1 MKIIDKIPS
10 VEELKAQMPLPAE
23 LAAARDAQRREICKV
38 LSGASK
44 KLLLLV
50 GPCSADNKA
59 ATIEYVSRLAKLQEQ
74 VTEHAIIIPR
84 VYTCKPRTTG
94 DGYKGML
101 HQPIL
106 TEEENIVKGLSA
118 VRDLHLSVAKETG
131 LFSADEMLYPELME
145 YFQDLLAYTVVG
157 ARSVENQQHR
167 LVASGLDIP
176 VAMKN
181 PMNGDIHVML
191 NSIQS
196 AQHPHHFIYN
206 GSEVSSEGNMYAH
219 AIMRGYL
226 DKDGQSRPN
235 YHYETLLHLFT
246 NYEARGL
253 HNMAVIVDCNHHNS
267 NKQYEEQ
274 IRIAKEV
281 MQSRQYND
289 KLGRMIKG
297 LMIES
302 YIQDGRQNV
311 PGKVFGQSLTD
322 ACLGWEKTEK
332 LINEI
337 VNDIV
342 R

>member
-10 VEELKAQMPLPAE
+10 VAELKASMPLPE
-23 LAAARDAQRREICKV
+23 PLAQKRDRQRREICRV
-38 LSGASK
+38 LSGASD

-50 GPCSADNKA
+50 GPCSADNKEA
-59 ATIEYVSRLAKLQEQ
+59 VIDYVSRLAKLQEQ
-74 VTEHAIIIPR
+74 VKERAIIVPR
-84 VYTCKPRTTG
+84 VYTSKPRTTG

-101 HQPIL
+101 HQPVL
-106 TEEENIVKGLSA
+106 TEEENIVKGLAA

-131 LFSADEMLYPELME
+131 LFAADEMLYPELME
-145 YFQDLLAYTVVG
+145 YTQDLLAYTVVG

-206 GSEVSSEGNMYAH
+206 GSEVSSEGNLYAH

-226 DKDGQSRPN
+226 DKDGQSQPN
-235 YHYETLLHLFT
+235 YHYETLLHLYT

-253 HNMAVIVDCNHHNS
+253 HNMAVVIDCNHHNS

-274 IRIAKEV
+274 MRIAREV
-281 MQSRQYND
+281 MQTRQYD
-289 KLGRMIKG
+289 DRLHRMIKG

-302 YIQDGRQNV
+302 YIQDGRQNF
-311 PGKVFGQSLTD
+311 PGKVYGQSLTD
-322 ACLGWEKTEK
+322 GCLGWIKTEQ
-332 LINEI
+332 LIMNLI
-337 VNDIV
+337 KD
-342 R
+342 

>member
-10 VEELKAQMPLPAE
+10 VAELKASMPLPE
-23 LAAARDAQRREICKV
+23 HLAQKRDRQRRELCRV
-38 LSGASK
+38 LSGASD

-50 GPCSADNKA
+50 GPCSADNKEA
-59 ATIEYVSRLAKLQEQ
+59 VIDYVSRLAKLQEQ
-74 VTEHAIIIPR
+74 VKERAIIVPR
-84 VYTCKPRTTG
+84 VYTSKPRTTG

-101 HQPIL
+101 HQPVL
-106 TEEENIVKGLSA
+106 TEEENIVKGLAA

-131 LFSADEMLYPELME
+131 LFAADEMLYPELME
-145 YFQDLLAYTVVG
+145 YTQDLLAYTVVG

-206 GSEVSSEGNMYAH
+206 GSEVSSEGNLYAH

-226 DKDGQSRPN
+226 DKDGQSQPN
-235 YHYETLLHLFT
+235 YHYETLLHLYT

-253 HNMAVIVDCNHHNS
+253 HNMAVGIDCNHQNS
-267 NKQYEEQ
+267 NKQFEEQ
-274 IRIAKEV
+274 IRIAHEV
-281 MQSRQYND
+281 MQTRQYD
-289 KLGRMIKG
+289 DRLRRMIKG

-302 YIQDGRQNV
+302 YIQDGRQNF
-311 PGKVFGQSLTD
+311 PGKVYGQSLTD
-322 ACLGWEKTEK
+322 GCLGWIKTEQLIVN
-332 LINEI
+332 LIN
-337 VNDIV
+337 D
-342 R
+342 

>member
-10 VEELKAQMPLPAE
+10 VAELKASMPLPE
-23 LAAARDAQRREICKV
+23 NLAKERDRQRKEICRV
-38 LSGASK
+38 LSGASS
-44 KLLLLV
+44 KLLLIV

-74 VTEHAIIIPR
+74 IKEQAIIVPR

-101 HQPIL
+101 HQPVL
-106 TEEENIVKGLSA
+106 TEEENIVKGLAA
-118 VRDLHLSVAKETG
+118 VRDLHLSVARETG

-145 YFQDLLAYTVVG
+145 YLQDLLAYAAVG

-206 GSEVSSEGNMYAH
+206 GKEVLSEGNQYAH

-226 DKDGQSRPN
+226 DKDGQSQPN
-235 YHYETLLHLFT
+235 YHYETLLHLNT

-267 NKQYEEQ
+267 NKHYEEQ
-274 IRIAKEV
+274 IRIAHEV
-281 MQSRQYND
+281 MQSRKYND

-302 YIQDGRQNV
+302 YICDGRQNF

-322 ACLGWEKTEK
+322 ACLGWDKTEK
-332 LINEI
+332 LINDIVNEI
-337 VNDIV
+337 V
-342 R
+342 

>member
-10 VEELKAQMPLPAE
+10 VAELKASMPLPE
-23 LAAARDAQRREICKV
+23 YLAKERDRQRKEICRV
-38 LSGASK
+38 LSGASS
-44 KLLLLV
+44 KLLLIV

-74 VTEHAIIIPR
+74 IKEQAIIVPR

-101 HQPIL
+101 HQPVL
-106 TEEENIVKGLSA
+106 TEEENIVKGLAA

-145 YFQDLLAYTVVG
+145 YLQDLLAYTAVG

-167 LVASGLDIP
+167 LVASGLDMP

-206 GSEVSSEGNMYAH
+206 GCEVSSEGNMYAH
-219 AIMRGYL
+219 AILRGYL
-226 DKDGQSRPN
+226 DKDGQAQPN
-235 YHYETLLHLFT
+235 YHYETLVHLYT

-253 HNMAVIVDCNHHNS
+253 HNMAVIVDCNHQNS

-274 IRIAKEV
+274 IRIAQEV
-281 MQSRQYND
+281 MQSRRYDNRLR
-289 KLGRMIKG
+289 KMIKG

-302 YIQDGRQNV
+302 YICDGRQNF

-322 ACLGWEKTEK
+322 ACLGWDKTEK
-332 LINEI
+332 LINDIVNEI
-337 VNDIV
+337 V
-342 R
+342 

>member
-10 VEELKAQMPLPAE
+10 VAELKASMPLPE
-23 LAAARDAQRREICKV
+23 HLAQERDRQRKEICRV
-38 LSGASK
+38 LSGASD
-44 KLLLLV
+44 KLLLIV
-50 GPCSADNKA
+50 GPCSADNKEA
-59 ATIEYVSRLAKLQEQ
+59 VIDYVSRLAKLQEQ
-74 VTEHAIIIPR
+74 VKEHAIIVPR
-84 VYTCKPRTTG
+84 VYTSKPRTTG

-101 HQPIL
+101 HQPVL
-106 TEEENIVKGLSA
+106 TEEENIVKGLAA
-118 VRDLHLSVAKETG
+118 VRDLHLTVAKETG
-131 LFSADEMLYPELME
+131 LFAADEMLYPELME
-145 YFQDLLAYTVVG
+145 YTQDLLAYTVVG

-206 GSEVSSEGNMYAH
+206 GSEVSSEGNLYAH

-226 DKDGQSRPN
+226 DKDGQSQPN
-235 YHYETLLHLFT
+235 YHYETLLHLHT

-253 HNMAVIVDCNHHNS
+253 HNMAVIIDCNHQNS

-274 IRIAKEV
+274 MRIAHEV
-281 MQSRQYND
+281 MQSRQYD
-289 KLGRMIKG
+289 ERLRRMIKG

-302 YIQDGRQNV
+302 YIQDGMQYF
-311 PGKVFGQSLTD
+311 PGKVYGQSLTD
-322 ACLGWEKTEK
+322 GCLGWIKTEQ
-332 LINEI
+332 LI
-337 VNDIV
+337 VDLLKD
-342 R
+342 

>member
-10 VEELKAQMPLPAE
+10 VAELKASMPLPE
-23 LAAARDAQRREICKV
+23 HLAQERDRQRKEICRV
-38 LSGASK
+38 LSGASD

-50 GPCSADNKA
+50 GPCSADNKEA
-59 ATIEYVSRLAKLQEQ
+59 VIDYVSRLAKLQEQ
-74 VTEHAIIIPR
+74 VKERAIIVPR
-84 VYTCKPRTTG
+84 VYTSKPRTTG

-106 TEEENIVKGLSA
+106 TEEENIVKGLAA

-131 LFSADEMLYPELME
+131 LFAADEMLYPELME
-145 YFQDLLAYTVVG
+145 YTQDLLAYTVVG

-206 GSEVSSEGNMYAH
+206 GSEVSSEGNLYAH

-226 DKDGQSRPN
+226 DKDGQSQPN
-235 YHYETLLHLFT
+235 YHYETLLHLHT

-253 HNMAVIVDCNHHNS
+253 HNMAVVIDCNHQNS

-274 IRIAKEV
+274 MRIAHEV
-281 MQSRQYND
+281 MQSRQYD
-289 KLGRMIKG
+289 ERLRRMIKG

-302 YIQDGRQNV
+302 YIQDGRQNF
-311 PGKVFGQSLTD
+311 PGKVYGQSLTD
-322 ACLGWEKTEK
+322 GCLGWEKTSK
-332 LINEI
+332 LICELLNE
-337 VNDIV
+337 
-342 R
+342 

>member
-10 VEELKAQMPLPAE
+10 VAELKASMPLPE
-23 LAAARDAQRREICKV
+23 QLAQKRDRQRREICRV
-38 LSGASK
+38 LSGASD

-50 GPCSADNKA
+50 GPCSADNKEA
-59 ATIEYVSRLAKLQEQ
+59 VIDYVSRLAKLQEQ
-74 VTEHAIIIPR
+74 VKERAIIVPR
-84 VYTCKPRTTG
+84 VYTSKPRTTG

-101 HQPIL
+101 HQPVL
-106 TEEENIVKGLSA
+106 TEEENIVKGLAA

-131 LFSADEMLYPELME
+131 LFAADEMLYPELME
-145 YFQDLLAYTVVG
+145 YTQDLLAYTVVG

-167 LVASGLDIP
+167 LVSSGLDIP

-206 GSEVSSEGNMYAH
+206 GSEVSSEGNLYAH

-226 DKDGQSRPN
+226 DKDGQSQPN
-235 YHYETLLHLFT
+235 YHYETLLHVYT
-246 NYEARGL
+246 NHEGRGL
-253 HNMAVIVDCNHHNS
+253 HNMAVVIDCNHHNS

-274 IRIAKEV
+274 MRIAREV
-281 MQSRQYND
+281 MQSRQYD
-289 KLGRMIKG
+289 DRLRRMIKG

-302 YIQDGRQNV
+302 YIQDGRQNF
-311 PGKVFGQSLTD
+311 PGKVYGQSLTD
-322 ACLGWEKTEK
+322 GCLGWIKTEQLIVN
-332 LINEI
+332 LIN
-337 VNDIV
+337 D
-342 R
+342 

>member
-10 VEELKAQMPLPAE
+10 VAELKASMPLPE
-23 LAAARDAQRREICKV
+23 NLAKERDRQRKEICRV
-38 LSGASK
+38 LSGASDI
-44 KLLLLV
+44 LLLLV
-50 GPCSADNKA
+50 GPCSADNKEA
-59 ATIEYVSRLAKLQEQ
+59 VIDYVSRLAKLQEQ
-74 VTEHAIIIPR
+74 VKEHAIIVPR
-84 VYTCKPRTTG
+84 VYTSKPRTTG

-106 TEEENIVKGLSA
+106 TEEENIVKGLAA

-131 LFSADEMLYPELME
+131 LFAADEMLYPELME
-145 YFQDLLAYTVVG
+145 YTQDLLAYTVVG

-206 GSEVSSEGNMYAH
+206 GSEVSSDGNLYAH

-226 DKDGQSRPN
+226 DKDGQSQPN
-235 YHYETLLHLFT
+235 YHYETLLHLHT

-253 HNMAVIVDCNHHNS
+253 HNMAVIIDCNHQNS
-267 NKQYEEQ
+267 NKLYEEQ
-274 IRIAKEV
+274 MRIAHEV
-281 MQSRQYND
+281 MQSRQYD
-289 KLGRMIKG
+289 ERLRKMIKG

-302 YIQDGRQNV
+302 YIQDGRQNF
-311 PGKVFGQSLTD
+311 PGKVYGQSLTD
-322 ACLGWEKTEK
+322 GCLGWEKTSK
-332 LINEI
+332 LICELLNE
-337 VNDIV
+337 
-342 R
+342 

>member
-1 MKIIDKIPS
+1 MKIIDKIPT
-10 VEELKAQMPLPAE
+10 VEELKAKMPLSAD
-23 LAAARDAQRREICKV
+23 LAAERDRQRKEICRV
-38 LSGASK
+38 LSGASQR
-44 KLLLLV
+44 LLLIV
-50 GPCSADNKA
+50 GPCSADNKV
-59 ATIEYVSRLAKLQEQ
+59 ATIEYVTRLARLQEQ
-74 VTEHAIIIPR
+74 IKEHAIIIPR

-101 HQPIL
+101 HQPVL
-106 TEEENIVKGLSA
+106 TEEENIVKGLAA
-118 VRDLHLSVAKETG
+118 VRDLHLSVAQETG

-145 YFQDLLAYTVVG
+145 YLQDLLAYTAVG

-167 LVASGLDIP
+167 LVASGLDMP

-206 GSEVSSEGNMYAH
+206 GNEVLSEGNMYAH

-226 DKDGQSRPN
+226 DKDGQAQPN
-235 YHYETLLHLFT
+235 YHYETLLHLYT
-246 NYEARGL
+246 NYVARGL

-274 IRIAKEV
+274 IRIAQEV
-281 MQSRQYND
+281 MQLRKYNN
-289 KLGRMIKG
+289 KLKTMIKG
-297 LMIES
+297 LMLES
-302 YIQDGRQNV
+302 YICDGRQNF

-322 ACLGWEKTEK
+322 ACLGWDKTER
-332 LINEI
+332 LI
-337 VNDIV
+337 NDIV
-342 R
+342 NGIV

>member
-10 VEELKAQMPLPAE
+10 VAELKASMPLPE
-23 LAAARDAQRREICKV
+23 NLARERDRQRKEICRV
-38 LSGASK
+38 LSGASD
-44 KLLLLV
+44 KLLLIV

-74 VTEHAIIIPR
+74 IKEQAIIVPR

-101 HQPIL
+101 HQPVL
-106 TEEENIVKGLSA
+106 TEEENIVKGLAA
-118 VRDLHLSVAKETG
+118 VRDLHLSVAREIG

-145 YFQDLLAYTVVG
+145 YLQDLLAYAAVG

-206 GSEVSSEGNMYAH
+206 GSEVSSDGNPYAH
-219 AIMRGYL
+219 AILRGYL
-226 DKDGQSRPN
+226 DKDGQSQPN
-235 YHYETLLHLFT
+235 YHYETLLHLYT

-274 IRIAKEV
+274 MRIAKEV
-281 MQSRQYND
+281 MQSRRYND

-302 YIQDGRQNV
+302 YICDGRQNF

-322 ACLGWEKTEK
+322 ACLGWDKTEK
-332 LINEI
+332 LISDI
-337 VNDIV
+337 VNERV

>member
-10 VEELKAQMPLPAE
+10 VEELKEHMPLPDE
-23 LAAARDAQRREICKV
+23 LAAERDQQRKEICRV
-38 LSGASK
+38 LSGASS
-44 KLLLLV
+44 KLLLIV

-74 VTEHAIIIPR
+74 IKEHAVIVPR
-84 VYTCKPRTTG
+84 VYTSKPRTTG

-101 HQPIL
+101 HQPVL
-106 TEEENIVKGLSA
+106 TEEENIVKGLAA

-145 YFQDLLAYTVVG
+145 YMQDLLAYAAVG

-206 GSEVSSEGNMYAH
+206 GNEVLSDGNPYAH

-226 DKDGQSRPN
+226 DKDGQSQPN
-235 YHYETLLHLFT
+235 YHYETLLHLFS

-281 MQSRQYND
+281 MQSRRYDQRLN
-289 KLGRMIKG
+289 KMIKG

-302 YIQDGRQNV
+302 YICDGRQNF

-322 ACLGWEKTEK
+322 ACLGWDKTEQ
-332 LINEI
+332 LIRAIME
-337 VNDIV
+337 
-342 R
+342 

>member
-10 VEELKAQMPLPAE
+10 VAELKASMPLPEHFAQE
-23 LAAARDAQRREICKV
+23 RDRQRKEICRV
-38 LSGASK
+38 LSGASD

-50 GPCSADNKA
+50 GPCSADNKEA
-59 ATIEYVSRLAKLQEQ
+59 VIDYVSRLAKLQEQ
-74 VTEHAIIIPR
+74 VKERAIIVPR
-84 VYTCKPRTTG
+84 VYTSKPRTTG

-101 HQPIL
+101 HQPVL
-106 TEEENIVKGLSA
+106 TEEENIVKGLAA
-118 VRDLHLSVAKETG
+118 VRNLHLSVAKETG
-131 LFSADEMLYPELME
+131 LFAADEMLYPELME
-145 YFQDLLAYTVVG
+145 YTQDLLAYTVVG

-206 GSEVSSEGNMYAH
+206 GSEVSSEGNLYAH

-226 DKDGQSRPN
+226 DKDGQSQPN
-235 YHYETLLHLFT
+235 YHYETLLHLHT

-253 HNMAVIVDCNHHNS
+253 HNMAVIIDCNHQNS

-274 IRIAKEV
+274 MRIAHEV
-281 MQSRQYND
+281 MQSRQYD
-289 KLGRMIKG
+289 ERLRRMIKG

-302 YIQDGRQNV
+302 YIQDGRQNF
-311 PGKVFGQSLTD
+311 PGKVYGQSLTD
-322 ACLGWEKTEK
+322 GCLGWEKTSN
-332 LINEI
+332 LICELLNE
-337 VNDIV
+337 
-342 R
+342 

>member
-23 LAAARDAQRREICKV
+23 LAIERDRQRKEIDRV
-38 LSGASK
+38 LSGASDK
-44 KLLLLV
+44 FLLLV
-50 GPCSADNKA
+50 GPCSADNKVA
-59 ATIEYVSRLAKLQEQ
+59 VIDYVSRLANLQEQ
-74 VTEHAIIIPR
+74 VKDRLIIIPR

-101 HQPIL
+101 HQPVL

-131 LFSADEMLYPELME
+131 LFAADEMLYPELME

-181 PMNGDIHVML
+181 PMNGDINVML

-206 GSEVSSEGNMYAH
+206 GCEVSSDGNMYAH

-226 DKDGQSRPN
+226 DKDGQSQPN
-235 YHYETLLHLFT
+235 YHYETLIHLYT

-253 HNMAVIVDCNHHNS
+253 HNMSVVVDCNHHNS
-267 NKQYEEQ
+267 NKQFEEQ

-281 MQSRQYND
+281 MLSRQYD
-289 KLGRMIKG
+289 ERLRKMIKG

-322 ACLGWEKTEK
+322 ACLGWEKTER
-332 LINEI
+332 LIKHIKEL
-337 VNDIV
+337 VA
-342 R
+342 